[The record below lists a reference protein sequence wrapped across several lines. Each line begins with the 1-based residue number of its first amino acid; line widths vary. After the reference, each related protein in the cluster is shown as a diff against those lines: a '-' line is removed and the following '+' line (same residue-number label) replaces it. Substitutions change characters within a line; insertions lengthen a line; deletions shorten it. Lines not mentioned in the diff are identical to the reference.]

1 MKIERDVMV
10 NTRDGI
16 ALATDVYRP
25 EHGRPSAALLQRTP
39 YDKHH
44 NALYLHAATIDLV
57 GAVEDGYAVVFQD
70 CRGRFGS
77 EGEWEPFIH
86 ESDDGYDAVEWVA
99 AQPWCD
105 GHVGVFGNSYQGN
118 TALQAAVAAPPHL
131 DAVFSYMGGALAPDG
146 WVRTNGA
153 LELSFMF
160 FWLARGAWE
169 TLRRTDLD
177 DDTRQALTATL
188 TAAAGRP
195 RRVIDHLPVA
205 EIPGLQPELVHFWEE
220 WVDRQHASADWR
232 PADVVDRIDA
242 VRAPILHVSGFF
254 DNFCVGHVALQ
265 QALAEHPDTR
275 VREESRF
282 ILGPWDHEAYMS
294 PRPSTAGEID
304 FGPTAPNGFPLNS
317 RIARRWFDR
326 WLREEDVPPASR
338 PPVSFFESG
347 SDRWISAD
355 TWPPPHER
363 RELHLS
369 SGGSANTRSGDG
381 RLTWKPQEGSAPYDE
396 FVYDPTD
403 PVPTV
408 GGRTLAPSLGPAGV
422 ADQRRVEE
430 REDVLVYTT
439 AALEEP
445 LAVAG
450 PVQVVLYVSSDCEDT
465 DFTGKLV
472 DLEPDGYCRN
482 IAEGIAR
489 ARYRD
494 GLDHETFLTDG
505 EIVEMT
511 VPLLDVGHQFGRGHR
526 LRLEISSS
534 NFPRFDRNLNS
545 RVQPARGKPSDVRVA
560 RQQVH
565 HDADHPARLVL
576 PIRSSED

>member
-1 MKIERDVMV
+1 
-10 NTRDGI
+10 
-16 ALATDVYRP
+16 
-25 EHGRPSAALLQRTP
+25 
-39 YDKHH
+39 
-44 NALYLHAATIDLV
+44 
-57 GAVEDGYAVVFQD
+57 VEA
-70 CRGRFGS
+70 
-77 EGEWEPFIH
+77 
-86 ESDDGYDAVEWVA
+86 
-99 AQPWCD
+99 
-105 GHVGVFGNSYQGN
+105 
-118 TALQAAVAAPPHL
+118 
-131 DAVFSYMGGALAPDG
+131 
-146 WVRTNGA
+146 
-153 LELSFMF
+153 
-160 FWLARGAWE
+160 
-169 TLRRTDLD
+169 
-177 DDTRQALTATL
+177 
-188 TAAAGRP
+188 
-195 RRVIDHLPVA
+195 
-205 EIPGLQPELVHFWEE
+205 
-220 WVDRQHASADWR
+220 
-232 PADVVDRIDA
+232 
-242 VRAPILHVSGFF
+242 
-254 DNFCVGHVALQ
+254 
-265 QALAEHPDTR
+265 
-275 VREESRF
+275 
-282 ILGPWDHEAYMS
+282 
-294 PRPSTAGEID
+294 
-304 FGPTAPNGFPLNS
+304 
-317 RIARRWFDR
+317 
-326 WLREEDVPPASR
+326 
-338 PPVSFFESG
+338 
-347 SDRWISAD
+347 
-355 TWPPPHER
+355 
-363 RELHLS
+363 
-369 SGGSANTRSGDG
+369 
-381 RLTWKPQEGSAPYDE
+381 
-396 FVYDPTD
+396 TD

>member
-1 MKIERDVMV
+1 MKIERNVMV
-10 NTRDGI
+10 NMRDGI

-25 EHGRPSAALLQRTP
+25 EHDRPSAALLQRTP

-70 CRGRFGS
+70 CRGRFDS

-86 ESDDGYDAVEWVA
+86 ESDDGYDTVEWVA
-99 AQPWCD
+99 TQPWCD
-105 GHVGVFGNSYQGN
+105 GHVGIFGNSYQGN

-169 TLRRTDLD
+169 TLRRSDLD
-177 DDTRQALTATL
+177 DETRQALTATL

-232 PADVVDRIDA
+232 PADVVDRVDA

-265 QALAEHPDTR
+265 QALEKHHDAL

-304 FGPTAPNGFPLNS
+304 FGPTAPNGFGLNS

-326 WLREEDVPPASR
+326 WLRGEDVAPASA

-355 TWPPPHER
+355 AWPPPHEQR
-363 RELHLS
+363 ALHLS
-369 SGGSANTRSGDG
+369 SGGAANTRSGDG
-381 RLTWKPQEGSAPYDE
+381 ALTWEPREGSAPHDE
-396 FVYDPTD
+396 FVYDPND

-422 ADQRRVEE
+422 ADQRAVEE
-430 REDVLVYTT
+430 RDDVLVYTT
-439 AALEEP
+439 APLDEP
-445 LAVAG
+445 LTVAG
-450 PVQVVLYVSSDCEDT
+450 PVQVVLYVSSDREDT

-472 DLEPDGYCRN
+472 DVEPDGYCRN
-482 IAEGIAR
+482 VAEGIAR

-494 GLDHETFLTDG
+494 GLDHETFLTAG
-505 EIVEMT
+505 EIVELT
-511 VPLLDVGHQFGRGHR
+511 VPLLDVGHQFRPGHR

-545 RVQPARGKPSDVRVA
+545 RVQPARGTPADVRVA
-560 RQQVH
+560 RQRVH
-565 HDADHPARLVL
+565 HDAEHPARLEL
-576 PIRSSED
+576 PIRESAD